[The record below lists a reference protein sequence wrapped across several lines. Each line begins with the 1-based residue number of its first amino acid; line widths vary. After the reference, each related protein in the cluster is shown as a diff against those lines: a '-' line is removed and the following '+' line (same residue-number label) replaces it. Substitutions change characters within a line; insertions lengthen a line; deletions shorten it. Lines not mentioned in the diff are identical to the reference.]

1 VYVIG
6 LSSGTSVDGIDAALT
21 DITGRRSR
29 LKIRLITY
37 RTVPYPPGVR
47 DRVLA
52 LQSDSTN
59 CLAELCRLNAY
70 LGELFAEA
78 AVKLAKAA
86 GVPLRGVGLIG
97 SHGQTVAHQPT
108 PVREGRFR
116 VAGTLQIGEPSII
129 AERTGVATV
138 ADFRPRDLAAGGQ
151 GAPLTPLIHH
161 RCFAHAKR
169 DRLVVNLGGITNI
182 TWLPAG
188 SLDDM
193 KRIVAFDTGPGNMVI
208 DGLMERFTNGRE
220 AMDRSGR
227 TAASGSVNE
236 RLLRSLLRH
245 PFLAQRHP
253 KTTGRETFG
262 RALADRIASDAR
274 RLRIAPRDVMATV
287 TAFTARSIADAHTRF
302 LRSRTLD
309 SPMDVIVGGGG
320 VYNAT
325 LMAELQRAFGAVR
338 VESMAVY
345 GVDPKAIEAMAF
357 ALLGYLTA
365 RGEPNNVPS
374 ATGADR
380 AVVLGKII
388 PK

>member
-29 LKIRLITY
+29 LKIRLINY

-47 DRVLA
+47 ERVLA

-86 GVPLRGVGLIG
+86 GVPLRRVGLIG

-161 RCFAHAKR
+161 RCFAHARR
-169 DRLVVNLGGITNI
+169 DRLVVNLGGITNV
-182 TWLPAG
+182 TWMPAG
-188 SLDDM
+188 SLADM
-193 KRIVAFDTGPGNMVI
+193 KRIVAFDTGPGNMLI

-220 AMDRSGR
+220 SMDRSGR

-245 PFLAQRHP
+245 PFLAQRPP

-262 RALADRIASDAR
+262 RALVDRTASDAR

-287 TAFTARSIADAHTRF
+287 TAFTVRSIADAHTRF

-309 SPMDVIVGGGG
+309 SPVDVIVGGGG
-320 VYNAT
+320 VYNAA
-325 LMAELQRAFGAVR
+325 LIAGLRRAFGSVG
-338 VESMAVY
+338 VESMAAY

-357 ALLGYLTA
+357 ALLAYLTA